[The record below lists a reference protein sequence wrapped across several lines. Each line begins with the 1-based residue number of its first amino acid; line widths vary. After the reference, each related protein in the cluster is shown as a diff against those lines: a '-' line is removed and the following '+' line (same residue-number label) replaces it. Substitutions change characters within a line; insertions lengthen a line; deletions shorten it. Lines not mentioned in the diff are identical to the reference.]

1 MCEKE
6 KKNVQKATD
15 DFVLR
20 QPLPPQ
26 INELLLKKGWSWPLS
41 EKNKRQ
47 IRQAFERLDGSLT
60 VPEELQAE
68 VYEGIRGFEN
78 YARRTKNVP

>member
-6 KKNVQKATD
+6 KKNMQPTTD
-15 DFVLR
+15 NFVLQ
-20 QPLPPQ
+20 QPLPPV
-26 INELLLKKGWSWPLS
+26 IKELLRQKGWSWPLS

-47 IRQAFERLDGSLT
+47 IRQALERLDGSLT

-78 YARRTKNVP
+78 YASRKKKFQ